1 MTKFTEEDMSAAL
14 QMVSE
19 GVSINKAAAAYGI
32 NRSTLQDRIKGATTP
47 RQAHEPE

>member
-32 NRSTLQDRIKGATTP
+32 M
-47 RQAHEPE
+47 